1 MSTNST
7 KGANKK
13 TKQVFV
19 SPSWPTK
26 PDSNGNAS
34 DPIQL
39 ALKLRVFSFLE
50 EREGFE
56 HPDLLQPSVFKT
68 DAIDQLCHLSKFP
81 HHEITDE

>member
-56 HPDLLQPSVFKT
+56 PPDLLQPSVFKT
-68 DAIDQLCHLSKFP
+68 DAINLTLPSFQVP
-81 HHEITDE
+81 HHEITGE